1 MRIKEEKIAYW
12 AKIIAQKIEKS
23 ENVVVKDEENLE
35 GKIKDTITRNFQLE
49 DEIEEEARRIMQ
61 EHAKEIAREGVDY
74 STFFNRVKRQLMK
87 EKGVVM

>member
-12 AKIIAQKIEKS
+12 AEIIARKIEES
-23 ENVVVKDEENLE
+23 ENVALKDKENLE
-35 GKIKDTITRNFQLE
+35 GRIKATIIRNFQIE

-61 EHAKEIAREGVDY
+61 EHAKEIAREGLDY

-87 EKGVVM
+87 EKGVVI